1 MFLVYLL
8 IGTILAFALWQ
19 IVKGFLDAKPANVVK
34 GAKIGGAVLGGLAG
48 IWLLLT
54 GRLWS
59 ALALGSMY
67 GPQLARWFTSWKIGR
82 NTGAPDPEA
91 RSDVES
97 AYLRMELDHS
107 TGALDGLVLQ
117 GRYRGRRLS
126 EMEPNALAD
135 LLGTLRIED
144 GEGAQLL
151 EAYLDRVHPEWRG
164 GDQAAPEAP
173 APSDGKMSRAEA
185 ARLLGV
191 AESATVDEVKAAHRR
206 LMLKVHPDHGG
217 SDYLAAK
224 INQAKSVLLGD

>member
-1 MFLVYLL
+1 MFLIYL
-8 IGTILAFALWQ
+8 IVGTILAFALWQ
-19 IVKGFLDAKPANVVK
+19 IVKGLVNAKPANVVK
-34 GAKIGGAVLGGLAG
+34 GAKIGGAVLGGVAG
-48 IWLLLT
+48 LWLLLT

-67 GPQLARWFTSWKIGR
+67 GPQIARWFTSWKIGR
-82 NTGAPDPEA
+82 HAGAPDPDA
-91 RSDVES
+91 SSGVES
-97 AYLRMELDHS
+97 AWLRMELDHA

-117 GRYRGRRLS
+117 GRDRGKRLS
-126 EMEPNALAD
+126 ELDPNALAD

-164 GDQAAPEAP
+164 GGGQAETAAPAGEGP
-173 APSDGKMSRAEA
+173 MSRAEA

-191 AESATVDEVKAAHRR
+191 AETASVEEIKAAHRR

-224 INQAKSVLLGD
+224 INQAKATLLGA

>member
-1 MFLVYLL
+1 MFLVYLI

-19 IVKGFLDAKPANVVK
+19 IVKGLIDAKPANVVK
-34 GAKIGGAVLGGLAG
+34 GAKIGGAVLGGIAG
-48 IWLLLT
+48 LWLLLT

-59 ALALGSMY
+59 ALAIGSMY

-82 NTGAPDPEA
+82 NDGVPDPDA
-91 RSDVES
+91 SSGVES
-97 AYLRMELDHS
+97 TWLRMELDHA

-117 GRYRGRRLS
+117 GRYRGKRLT
-126 EMEPNALAD
+126 ELEPNSLAD

-164 GDQAAPEAP
+164 GAQAEAP
-173 APSDGKMSRAEA
+173 APSEGPMSRAEA

-191 AESATVDEVKAAHRR
+191 AETASVEEIKAAHRR

-224 INQAKSVLLGD
+224 INQAKTVLLGE

>member
-1 MFLVYLL
+1 MFLVYLI

-19 IVKGFLDAKPANVVK
+19 IVKGFIDAKPANVVK
-34 GAKIGGAVLGGLAG
+34 GAKIGGAVLGGIAG
-48 IWLLLT
+48 LWLLLT

-59 ALALGSMY
+59 ALAIGSMY

-82 NTGAPDPEA
+82 NAGAPDPEA
-91 RSDVES
+91 SSGVES
-97 AYLRMELDHS
+97 GWLRMELDHS

-117 GRYRGRRLS
+117 GRYRGKRLS
-126 EMEPNALAD
+126 ELEPNALAD

-164 GDQAAPEAP
+164 GAQAEAP
-173 APSDGKMSRAEA
+173 AASEGPMSRAEA

-191 AESATVDEVKAAHRR
+191 AETASAEEIKAAHRR

-224 INQAKSVLLGD
+224 INQAKATLLPD

>member
-1 MFLVYLL
+1 MFLVYL
-8 IGTILAFALWQ
+8 IVGTILAFALWQ
-19 IVKGFLDAKPANVVK
+19 IVKGFIDAKPANVVK
-34 GAKIGGAVLGGLAG
+34 GAKIGGAVLGGIAG
-48 IWLLLT
+48 LWLLLT

-59 ALALGSMY
+59 ALAIGSMY

-82 NTGAPDPEA
+82 NAGAPDPEA
-91 RSDVES
+91 SSGVES
-97 AYLRMELDHS
+97 GWLRMELDHS

-117 GRYRGRRLS
+117 GRYRGKRLT
-126 EMEPNALAD
+126 ELEPNSLAD

-164 GDQAAPEAP
+164 GAQAEAP
-173 APSDGKMSRAEA
+173 AASEGPMSRAEA

-191 AESATVDEVKAAHRR
+191 AETASAEDIKAAHRR

-224 INQAKSVLLGD
+224 INQAKATLLPD

>member
-1 MFLVYLL
+1 MFLIYL
-8 IGTILAFALWQ
+8 IVGTILAFALWQ
-19 IVKGFLDAKPANVVK
+19 IVKGFIDAKPANVVK
-34 GAKIGGAVLGGLAG
+34 GAKIGGAVLGGIAG
-48 IWLLLT
+48 LWLLLT

-59 ALALGSMY
+59 ALAIGSMY
-67 GPQLARWFTSWKIGR
+67 GPQLASWFTSWKIGR
-82 NTGAPDPEA
+82 NAGAPDPEA
-91 RSDVES
+91 SSGVES
-97 AYLRMELDHS
+97 SWLRMELDHS

-117 GRYRGRRLS
+117 GSYRGKRLS
-126 EMEPNALAD
+126 ELEPNALAD

-164 GDQAAPEAP
+164 SGGGQAEAAAPSEGP
-173 APSDGKMSRAEA
+173 MSRAEA

-191 AESATVDEVKAAHRR
+191 AETASVEEIKAAHRR

-224 INQAKSVLLGD
+224 INQAKATLLPD

>member
-1 MFLVYLL
+1 MFLIYLV

-19 IVKGFLDAKPANVVK
+19 IVKGLIDAKPANVVK
-34 GAKIGGAVLGGLAG
+34 GAKIGGAVLGGIAG
-48 IWLLLT
+48 LWLLLT

-59 ALALGSMY
+59 ALAIGSMY

-82 NTGAPDPEA
+82 NDGAPDPDA
-91 RSDVES
+91 SSGVES
-97 AYLRMELDHS
+97 TWLRMELDHA

-117 GRYRGRRLS
+117 GSYRGKRLS
-126 EMEPNALAD
+126 ELEPNSLAD

-164 GDQAAPEAP
+164 GQEASSAAPAGEGP
-173 APSDGKMSRAEA
+173 MSRAEA

-191 AESATVDEVKAAHRR
+191 AETASVEEIKAAHRR

-224 INQAKSVLLGD
+224 INQAKTTLLGA

>member
-1 MFLVYLL
+1 MFLIYL
-8 IGTILAFALWQ
+8 IVGTILAFALWQ
-19 IVKGFLDAKPANVVK
+19 IVKGLVNAKPANVVK
-34 GAKIGGAVLGGLAG
+34 GAKIGGAVLGGIAG
-48 IWLLLT
+48 LWLLLT

-59 ALALGSMY
+59 ALAIGSMY

-82 NTGAPDPEA
+82 NDGAPDPDA
-91 RSDVES
+91 SSGVES
-97 AYLRMELDHS
+97 TWLRMELDHA

-117 GRYRGRRLS
+117 GSYRGKRLS
-126 EMEPNALAD
+126 ELEPNSLAD

-164 GDQAAPEAP
+164 GQETSSAAPAGEGP
-173 APSDGKMSRAEA
+173 MSRAEA

-191 AESATVDEVKAAHRR
+191 AETASVEEIKAAHRR

-224 INQAKSVLLGD
+224 INQAKTTLLGA

>member
-1 MFLVYLL
+1 MFLVYLI

-19 IVKGFLDAKPANVVK
+19 IVKGLIDAKPANVVK
-34 GAKIGGAVLGGLAG
+34 GAKIGGAVLGGIAG
-48 IWLLLT
+48 LWLLLT

-59 ALALGSMY
+59 ALAIGSMY

-82 NTGAPDPEA
+82 NAGAPDPEA
-91 RSDVES
+91 SSGVES
-97 AYLRMELDHS
+97 TWLRMELDHA

-117 GRYRGRRLS
+117 GRYRGKRLS
-126 EMEPNALAD
+126 ELEPNALAD

-164 GDQAAPEAP
+164 GQEAQAP
-173 APSDGKMSRAEA
+173 ASSSEGPMSRAEA

-191 AESATVDEVKAAHRR
+191 AETASVEEIKAAHRR

-224 INQAKSVLLGD
+224 INQAKATLLPD

>member
-1 MFLVYLL
+1 MFLIYLI

-19 IVKGFLDAKPANVVK
+19 IVKGLIDAKPANVVK
-34 GAKIGGAVLGGLAG
+34 GAKIGGAVLGGIAG
-48 IWLLLT
+48 LWLLLT

-59 ALALGSMY
+59 ALAIGSMY

-82 NTGAPDPEA
+82 NDGAPDPDA
-91 RSDVES
+91 SSGVES
-97 AYLRMELDHS
+97 TWLRMELDHA

-117 GRYRGRRLS
+117 GSYRGKRLS
-126 EMEPNALAD
+126 ELEPNSLAD

-164 GDQAAPEAP
+164 GQEASSAAPAGEGP
-173 APSDGKMSRAEA
+173 MSRAEA

-191 AESATVDEVKAAHRR
+191 AETASVEEIKAAHRR

-224 INQAKSVLLGD
+224 INQAKTTLLGA

>member
-1 MFLVYLL
+1 MFLVYL
-8 IGTILAFALWQ
+8 IVGTILAFALWQ
-19 IVKGFLDAKPANVVK
+19 IVKGLIDAKPANVVK
-34 GAKIGGAVLGGLAG
+34 GAKIGGAVLGGIAG
-48 IWLLLT
+48 LWLLLT

-59 ALALGSMY
+59 ALAIGSMY

-82 NTGAPDPEA
+82 NAGAPDPDA
-91 RSDVES
+91 SSGVES
-97 AYLRMELDHS
+97 AWLRMELDHA

-117 GRYRGRRLS
+117 GRYRGKRLS
-126 EMEPNALAD
+126 ELEPNSLAD

-164 GDQAAPEAP
+164 GSARAEAP
-173 APSDGKMSRAEA
+173 VPSEGAMSRVEA

-191 AESATVDEVKAAHRR
+191 AETASPEEIKAAHRR
-206 LMLKVHPDHGG
+206 WMLRVHPDHGG

-224 INQAKSVLLGD
+224 INQAKATLLSD

>member
-1 MFLVYLL
+1 MFLIYLV

-19 IVKGFLDAKPANVVK
+19 IVKGLIDAKPANVVK
-34 GAKIGGAVLGGLAG
+34 GAKIGGAVLGGIAG
-48 IWLLLT
+48 LWLLLT

-59 ALALGSMY
+59 ALAIGSMY

-82 NTGAPDPEA
+82 NDGAPDPDA
-91 RSDVES
+91 SSGVES
-97 AYLRMELDHS
+97 TWLRMELDHA

-117 GRYRGRRLS
+117 GRYRGKRLT
-126 EMEPNALAD
+126 ELEPNSLAD

-164 GDQAAPEAP
+164 GQEASSAAPAGEGP
-173 APSDGKMSRAEA
+173 MSRAEA

-191 AESATVDEVKAAHRR
+191 AETASVEEIKAAHRR

-224 INQAKSVLLGD
+224 INQAKTTLLGA